1 MNKIQKTP
9 RGFARMSTDEVR
21 ALARK
26 GGMNAHKVGRAHV
39 FSHDEAVA
47 AGRKGG
53 LATHGKRDGEL
64 RYADVGERA
73 EPEAET
79 DG

>member
-53 LATHGKRDGEL
+53 LATHGKRDL
-64 RYADVGERA
+64 RYADVGVRA
-73 EPEAET
+73 EPEA

>member
-39 FSHDEAVA
+39 FTHDEAVA

-73 EPEAET
+73 EPEAEA